1 MRISAGERVR
11 GAETG
16 TTGSTKGRATRGL
29 LFSAAKERMMKI
41 DACETDALM
50 DVATRPPQTRARG
63 DGR

>member
-1 MRISAGERVR
+1 
-11 GAETG
+11 
-16 TTGSTKGRATRGL
+16 
-29 LFSAAKERMMKI
+29 MMKI